1 MKAGS
6 SGAGPQT
13 PAGGQAPLDP
23 PKAASGLPEGSV
35 GWLHEAGRIFGRY
48 HLRSAFRI
56 RVHGRERMPTT
67 GPVLVIANHSSMI
80 EPQLIFGMLPRRSAF
95 LVKAELFDLLNGLAG
110 KFLVAIGQI
119 PVKRGAIDR
128 KPLMTAAGVLKDG
141 GVVGI
146 FPEGTRGAGDVGA
159 AERGAAWLV
168 RASGATV
175 LPVATRG
182 TLKPADGKRRWRPR
196 VDILVGEPFTPKV
209 GPGKT
214 GLDQGTEELRGE
226 LAALVKTLDD
236 WRTENG
242 FGSP

>member
-1 MKAGS
+1 MKA
-6 SGAGPQT
+6 
-13 PAGGQAPLDP
+13 D
-23 PKAASGLPEGSV
+23 GLPEGSV
-35 GWLHEAGRIFGRY
+35 GVLHDAGRVFARY

-56 RVHGRERMPTT
+56 RVHGRERMPAT
-67 GPVLVIANHSSMI
+67 GPVLVVANHSSMI

-95 LVKAELFDLLNGLAG
+95 LVKAEMFAGIVG

-119 PVKRGAIDR
+119 PLKRGEIDR
-128 KPLMTAAGVLKDG
+128 TPLMTAVGVLKDG

-146 FPEGTRGAGDVGA
+146 FPEGTRGTGDVGA

-182 TLKPADGKRRWRPR
+182 TRKPADGKRRWRPR
-196 VDILVGEPFTPKV
+196 VDILVGEPFSPKV

-236 WRTENG
+236 WRSENG

>member
-1 MKAGS
+1 MKA
-6 SGAGPQT
+6 
-13 PAGGQAPLDP
+13 D
-23 PKAASGLPEGSV
+23 GLPEGSV
-35 GWLHEAGRIFGRY
+35 GWLHDAGRVFARY

-56 RVHGRERMPTT
+56 RVHGRERMPAA

-95 LVKAELFDLLNGLAG
+95 LVKAEMFGGIVG
-110 KFLVAIGQI
+110 KFMLAIGQI
-119 PVKRGAIDR
+119 PLKRGEIDR
-128 KPLMTAAGVLKDG
+128 KPLMTAVGVLKSG

-182 TLKPADGKRRWRPR
+182 TRKPADGKRRWRPR

-236 WRTENG
+236 WRAENG
-242 FGSP
+242 FVTP

>member
-1 MKAGS
+1 MTGS
-6 SGAGPQT
+6 A
-13 PAGGQAPLDP
+13 
-23 PKAASGLPEGSV
+23 LPEGAI
-35 GWLHEAGRIFGRY
+35 GLLHDAGRVFARY

-56 RVHGRERMPTT
+56 RVHGRERMPAT
-67 GPVLVIANHSSMI
+67 GPVVVVANHSSMI

-95 LVKAELFDLLNGLAG
+95 LVKDEMFKGAAG
-110 KFLVAIGQI
+110 RFLRAIGQI
-119 PVKRGAIDR
+119 PVKRGEIDR
-128 KPLMTAAGVLKDG
+128 KPLMTAVGVLKAG

-146 FPEGTRGAGDVGA
+146 FPEGTRGSGDVAA

-168 RASGATV
+168 RSGGAAV

-209 GPGKT
+209 GPGRT

-226 LAALVKTLDD
+226 LAALVLTLDD
-236 WRTENG
+236 WRAENRI
-242 FGSP
+242 GSP

>member
-1 MKAGS
+1 V
-6 SGAGPQT
+6 T
-13 PAGGQAPLDP
+13 
-23 PKAASGLPEGSV
+23 ASALPEGAI
-35 GWLHEAGRIFGRY
+35 GLLHDAGRVFARY

-56 RVHGRERMPTT
+56 RVHGRERMPAT
-67 GPVLVIANHSSMI
+67 GPVVVVANHSSMI

-95 LVKAELFDLLNGLAG
+95 LVKDEMFKGAAG
-110 KFLVAIGQI
+110 RFLRAIGQI
-119 PVKRGAIDR
+119 PVKRGEIDR
-128 KPLMTAAGVLKDG
+128 KPLMTAVGVLKAG

-146 FPEGTRGAGDVGA
+146 FPEGTRGSGDVAA

-168 RASGATV
+168 RSGGATV

-209 GPGKT
+209 GPGRT

-226 LAALVKTLDD
+226 LAALVQTLDD
-236 WRTENG
+236 WRAENRI
-242 FGSP
+242 GSP

>member
-1 MKAGS
+1 M
-6 SGAGPQT
+6 T
-13 PAGGQAPLDP
+13 
-23 PKAASGLPEGSV
+23 ASALPEGAI
-35 GWLHEAGRIFGRY
+35 GLLHDAGRVFARY

-56 RVHGRERMPTT
+56 RVHGRERMPAT
-67 GPVLVIANHSSMI
+67 GPVVVVANHSSMI

-95 LVKAELFDLLNGLAG
+95 LVKDEMFKGAAG
-110 KFLVAIGQI
+110 RFLRAIGQI
-119 PVKRGAIDR
+119 PVKRGEIDR
-128 KPLMTAAGVLKDG
+128 KPLMTAVGVLKAG

-146 FPEGTRGAGDVGA
+146 FPEGTRGSGDVAA

-168 RASGATV
+168 RSGGATV

-209 GPGKT
+209 GPGRT

-226 LAALVKTLDD
+226 LAALVQTLDD
-236 WRTENG
+236 WRAENRI
-242 FGSP
+242 GSP